1 MNERSKMNEKME
13 LDEAIISLNVNIN
26 EHLRTQ
32 LISYIDHKAIKPL
45 RVAASDTEG
54 NGEGELN
61 LDIRKVNGHTLN
73 NNYVADKIYFKHIM
87 ELIHTFVPNYNVK
100 FKHQFGRKLTQV
112 DLLKYKPGG
121 KYTIH
126 VDHDLSSTRT
136 LSCIINLNDEYK
148 GGDFVFYHPVT
159 NKEYKR
165 IKCQKGTMIFFP
177 SNFLFPHSIEPLT
190 KGTRYSIVSWIL

>member
-1 MNERSKMNEKME
+1 ME
-13 LDEAIISLNVNIN
+13 LGEAIVSLNVNIN
-26 EHLRTQ
+26 ENIRTK
-32 LISYIDHKAIKPL
+32 LISYIDHKATKQL
-45 RVAASDTEG
+45 RIAASNLNGD
-54 NGEGELN
+54 GEGQVDLN
-61 LDIRKVNGHTLN
+61 IRNVNGYTLN
-73 NNYVADKIYFKHIM
+73 NNYVSDKVYFKHIM
-87 ELIHTFVPNYNVK
+87 DLIYTFVPNYNVK

-136 LSCIINLNDEYK
+136 LSCIINLNNEYE

-159 NKEYKR
+159 EKEYKR
-165 IKCQKGTMIFFP
+165 IKCKKGTMIFFP

-190 KGTRYSIVSWIL
+190 KGIRYSIVSWIL